1 MYKRQ
6 PLYDAVGRG
15 INDLKAGLGALPEAL
30 RPKKIVMVIVT
41 DGQEN
46 ASREFTGAQVRK
58 MIADAKEAGWQFVF
72 LSADESAISDSSS
85 LNIDASN
92 AAFFR
97 KNKMGSNEMWERVSN
112 RSMAYRS
119 SGVHSMRM
127 DEASDDALIAKKLR
141 AEYAAQNANAGAG
154 ANAGVGVA
162 QIPNAGASAGAIVG
176 ATQNPNA
183 GVAVPGVG
191 VVGADVP
198 PRNERSRGRGK
209 KN

>member
-1 MYKRQ
+1 
-6 PLYDAVGRG
+6 
-15 INDLKAGLGALPEAL
+15 
-30 RPKKIVMVIVT
+30 
-41 DGQEN
+41 
-46 ASREFTGAQVRK
+46 

-97 KNKMGSNEMWERVSN
+97 KNTAGSNEMWKRVAN
-112 RSMAYRS
+112 RSVAYRS

-127 DEASDDALIAKKLR
+127 DAAGDDALIAKQLK
-141 AEYAAQNANAGAG
+141 AEYAAQNASAGAS
-154 ANAGVGVA
+154 AGVGVA
-162 QIPNAGASAGAIVG
+162 QNPNAGASAGAVVG